1 MILLPKGEVIS
12 EVAAPARKVLSAPS
26 TGIEVIKKNR
36 MTTKILM
43 VLGFVDFITAFSNI
57 GGGFNFKAQMHHS
70 SSMRYV
76 NKKGLKE
83 VNPSG
88 L

>member
-12 EVAAPARKVLSAPS
+12 EVAAPARKVFSAPS
-26 TGIEVIKKNR
+26 TVRGEIIKPM
-36 MTTKILM
+36 MTRRVLT
-43 VLGFVDFITAFSNI
+43 VLGFVVFISAFRNI
-57 GGGFNFKAQMHHS
+57 GGGFNFKSLVHHS
-70 SSMRYV
+70 LSMRYV